1 MRDCECVGKR
11 RRSHGRHSTVER
23 DSMSSNATFVN
34 LLLVAAPAEKRL
46 SECFNFIPT
55 VRTATILLKSKKAAD
70 LGLVVLIA
78 DVCGHRNRTL
88 PPVHHCTI
96 SLLLTDCRGRGEPGR
111 SACRLPWPRPL
122 MHARQTANLHRV
134 RVLELV
140 RTQDTHASAT
150 GHGKRQ
156 VAPASRLSIDAP
168 PSARR
173 VASPNYTS
181 LKSELNQLSYCS
193 SSDGLDLGVARK
205 TPMHVWCLNVSS
217 SFPHGTAP
225 PRRCWDLRIRH
236 PNSIA
241 RIQKLQILSSPILRS
256 STGLR
261 GIQSNSTP

>member
-1 MRDCECVGKR
+1 MCECVGKR
-11 RRSHGRHSTVER
+11 RKPHGRHSTVER

-55 VRTATILLKSKKAAD
+55 VRTATILQKSKKAAD

-88 PPVHHCTI
+88 PPLHHF
-96 SLLLTDCRGRGEPGR
+96 
-111 SACRLPWPRPL
+111 AVAHRLPRPRRARPL
-122 MHARQTANLHRV
+122 CLPAALAAATHACETDSQSPSRPCSRARANPRHARV
-134 RVLELV
+134 R
-140 RTQDTHASAT
+140 AT

>member
-1 MRDCECVGKR
+1 MCLSCSECFFKSYSKGKEKGEKKIELYLCECVGKR

-46 SECFNFIPT
+46 VSASTSSRQSEPT
-55 VRTATILLKSKKAAD
+55 RSSKSPRKQLIWVWWYSLLTFAA
-70 LGLVVLIA
+70 IE
-78 DVCGHRNRTL
+78 TE
-88 PPVHHCTI
+88 PYHHCTI

-111 SACRLPWPRPL
+111 SACRLPWPRPRGDSCMRL
-122 MHARQTANLHRV
+122 ARQTANVHRV

-156 VAPASRLSIDAP
+156 VAPASRLSLDAP

-181 LKSELNQLSYCS
+181 LN
-193 SSDGLDLGVARK
+193 
-205 TPMHVWCLNVSS
+205 
-217 SFPHGTAP
+217 
-225 PRRCWDLRIRH
+225 
-236 PNSIA
+236 
-241 RIQKLQILSSPILRS
+241 
-256 STGLR
+256 
-261 GIQSNSTP
+261 